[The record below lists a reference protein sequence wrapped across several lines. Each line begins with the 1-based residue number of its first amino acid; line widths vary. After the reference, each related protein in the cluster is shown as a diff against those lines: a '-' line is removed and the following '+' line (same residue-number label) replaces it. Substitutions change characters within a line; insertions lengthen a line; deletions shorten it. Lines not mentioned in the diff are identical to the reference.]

1 MALVFALTNVIVS
14 AIVCGKRCVS
24 DDAFVI
30 VLSVNM
36 LAVTI
41 AFCDDLR
48 KRR

>member
-1 MALVFALTNVIVS
+1 MGLVLALFNLVFSVIACSERAVS
-14 AIVCGKRCVS
+14 G
-24 DDAFVI
+24 DAFVI